1 MRCTL
6 EMRQCIAVAQT
17 PPPSPAAAHIEAL
30 VGSKKSPTTRQS
42 PARPG
47 PARTH
52 YIRLNSL
59 CLCLLHAGCG
69 RRSVMSVST
78 RRDATRRRLGTAT
91 RRHAPAIFACCQR
104 HRRTTNS
111 AFSVARRSC
120 TQLAQRTYVLVFHYY
135 VTFSCDWSKLL
146 DGCSYVRNEN

>member
-1 MRCTL
+1 
-6 EMRQCIAVAQT
+6 MRQCIVVAQT

-42 PARPG
+42 PARHG
-47 PARTH
+47 PYPLHPVELA
-52 YIRLNSL
+52 LSL
-59 CLCLLHAGCG
+59 SLACWLRAPVGDVCFH
-69 RRSVMSVST
+69 
-78 RRDATRRRLGTAT
+78 ATRRRLGTAT
-91 RRHAPAIFACCQR
+91 RRHAPATFACCQR
-104 HRRTTNS
+104 HRRTINS

-146 DGCSYVRNEN
+146 DGCSYVRSEN